1 MTKYLGL
8 FLFTL
13 SFNAIAGN
21 TNAIL
26 MLRAI
31 VPEKLTVQVKME
43 KSGPKA
49 FLHTNHKGKYHSTP
63 KFLIKKHSS
72 HYLVSVTHP

>member
-13 SFNAIAGN
+13 TFNAFAG

-26 MLRAI
+26 MLRAV
-31 VPEKLTVQVKME
+31 VPEKTKVEVKME

-49 FLHTNHKGKYHSTP
+49 TYLTNHKGKFVSSP